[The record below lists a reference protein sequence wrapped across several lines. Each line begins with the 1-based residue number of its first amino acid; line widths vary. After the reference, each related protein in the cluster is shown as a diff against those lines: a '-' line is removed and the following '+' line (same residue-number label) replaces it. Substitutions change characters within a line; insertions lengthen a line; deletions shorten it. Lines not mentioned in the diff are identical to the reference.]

1 MFAGYIE
8 LGVAM
13 DDRDIEYMSAFLKEF
28 QAETDRGAVLVGA
41 ALLDARLERLLLSH
55 MLPGK
60 VANDLVK
67 GGNAPLGT
75 FSARINATYAF
86 GLITT
91 AERQDL
97 NLIRGIRNEFAHS
110 EHGLTFSD
118 QKIVGLCS
126 SLVSRRPPE
135 IIEDS
140 GGYPPRQRFNDA
152 VLFTAM
158 QLWYRPE
165 HAERY
170 KAEERKWPY

>member
-1 MFAGYIE
+1 MH
-8 LGVAM
+8 
-13 DDRDIEYMSAFLKEF
+13 DRDIEYMSAFLKEF
-28 QAETDRGAVLVGA
+28 QTETDRGAALVGA
-41 ALLDARLERLLLSH
+41 ALLDSRLERLLLSH
-55 MLPGK
+55 MLAGK
-60 VANDLVK
+60 VADDLVK

-110 EHGLTFSD
+110 EHGLTFAD

-126 SLVSRRPPE
+126 SLTSRRPPDM
-135 IIEDS
+135 IEGS

-165 HAERY
+165 HAARY